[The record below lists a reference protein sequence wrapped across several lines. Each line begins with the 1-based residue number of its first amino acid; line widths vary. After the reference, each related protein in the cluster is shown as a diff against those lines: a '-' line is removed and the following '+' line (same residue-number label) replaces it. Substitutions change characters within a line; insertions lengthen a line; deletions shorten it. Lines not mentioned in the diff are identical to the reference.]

1 MRVMVTVV
9 SVLYRIR
16 FSAHRALHDM
26 REVSVLRNEDGI
38 QLHARSEIA
47 ARELPEKT
55 IVKNFASLVTYPHSE
70 CERLENRSAPEQT

>member
-1 MRVMVTVV
+1 MLAVV
-9 SVLYRIR
+9 SVLYRMQ

-26 REVSVLRNEDGI
+26 RETRVLRYEDGI
-38 QLHARSEIA
+38 QLHARSGIA

-70 CERLENRSAPEQT
+70 RKRLENRSTPKQT